1 MRLSVILKNLM
12 PIFFTLLS
20 LEIGSRFIAHQPIT
34 TTWRKVHKNGLLSNR
49 SNIRAIHEY
58 WNNRRIIYRFGNYA
72 NRISNREWDQSKNIN
87 HLLIVNVN
95 I

>member
-1 MRLSVILKNLM
+1 MRLSVILKNLI

-49 SNIRAIHEY
+49 S
-58 WNNRRIIYRFGNYA
+58 
-72 NRISNREWDQSKNIN
+72 
-87 HLLIVNVN
+87 
-95 I
+95 